1 MMGRLMG
8 IDYGTKRVGIAL
20 SDPSHLIAS
29 PLMVCDRATA
39 IDVIAGAVRAH
50 DVESIVIGMPTS
62 LSGED
67 GPSAEAARAFASE
80 VAGATGLDVE
90 VEDERFTSVLAE
102 RSMIESG
109 TRRSERRKTL
119 DGVAAAL
126 ILQSYLDRQ

>member
-1 MMGRLMG
+1 MGRLMG

-20 SDPSHLIAS
+20 SDPTHLIAS
-29 PLMVCDRATA
+29 PLMVCDRETA

-67 GPSAEAARAFASE
+67 GPSAAAARAFASE
-80 VAGATGLDVE
+80 VANTTGLAVE

-109 TRRSERRKTL
+109 TKRSDRRKSL